1 MHFIGEQQ
9 GMITFRTIRWKN
21 LLSTGNVFTEIRLDK
36 ASTTLICGEN
46 GAGKTTLLD
55 ALTFVLYGKPYRN
68 INLPQLVNTINGKDC
83 LVEIEFGVNGSDYKV
98 VRGQSPKIFTISKD
112 DKEIEQTANA
122 KDYQQILESQI
133 LKMNYKTFCQVVIL
147 GSTNYVP
154 FMRLPA
160 ADRRNVVE
168 NLLDIDVFSKMN
180 EMLKGRLT
188 GAKDSLRTVESDIAT
203 LKLRID
209 AKREFIQK
217 TEDKSDSQLESYAA
231 SEREENANLQA
242 LVEKKAQIQEEIA
255 CLLESVIDVEK
266 KRDSLSQMNALKKQM
281 TVGVKK
287 AQDEKTFYEENADC
301 PVCKSSLAE
310 EFRQDMIGKKASRG
324 SELQQALDRMTRMI
338 EESRKELDE
347 KNEILSA
354 IDGKKQESHRT
365 DSAITGA
372 KKYIRQLQE
381 LADKTRRDRESL
393 QSERD
398 ALSAI
403 QREGDAAEDRRKEL
417 VGDMHTMEIAAVL
430 LKDSGIKR
438 KIIRKYIPAL
448 NKIINKY
455 LISMDFFAQFTLNE
469 EFTEIIK
476 SRHRDEFSYENFSE
490 GEKLRIDLSLLL
502 AWRDIARMKNC
513 ANTNL
518 LILDEVFDSSLD
530 AVGTE
535 EVMKILQSMGSTNNV
550 FVISHKADQLLDKFQ
565 NILTFRKSNNFSRIA

>member
-1 MHFIGEQQ
+1 
-9 GMITFRTIRWKN
+9 MITFRTIRWKN

-98 VRGQSPKIFTISKD
+98 VRGQSPKVFVMFKD
-112 DKEIEQTANA
+112 GKEIEQTANA

-147 GSTNYVP
+147 GSTNYIP

-160 ADRRNVVE
+160 ADRRNIVE

-203 LKLRID
+203 LKLRMD

-217 TEDKSDSQLESYAA
+217 TEEKSDSQLESYAA

-255 CLLESVIDVEK
+255 SLLESVVDVEK
-266 KRDSLSQMNALKKQM
+266 RRDSLSQMNALKKQM
-281 TVGVKK
+281 TVGVRK

-301 PVCKSSLAE
+301 PVCKSSLSE
-310 EFRQDMIGKKASRG
+310 EFRHDMIGKKASRE
-324 SELQQALDRMTRMI
+324 SELQEALDRMTRMI

-403 QREGDAAEDRRKEL
+403 QRDGDAAEDRRKEL